1 MNQSRSSVDSF
12 EISQGERLRARK
24 NYNIFSI
31 FNTFSYLLLS
41 GNIISLYLLRLGAGG
56 TLIGIVSSFMYI
68 SFFFLLPGRILVQRV
83 GVEKLFAYSWT
94 ARCLAAVPMLFSP
107 FFVLQGKRNLG
118 LALALLGAL
127 GFQAMRGIGMV
138 SNSPILGDLSEGKDR
153 GDYLSKIQI
162 INQTASIFAG
172 LLMAFLLGNGQASLL
187 RYSVLILLGILTGL
201 FSCIFLFRLPP
212 QLGGGFPKE
221 EGVLASIQRSLKDT
235 TFSRFIKVF
244 FLITVVAGI
253 SRPFLVLYAADVF
266 GISDSHNMFL
276 SVIGSLGAL
285 VMGMVAQMLLDRLGA
300 KPLLVFFSFAFLI
313 SLIPLTL
320 PLSIQGMGKYLFLSA
335 LFFLFNFGTLGQ
347 ENASQTYFFGAVR
360 PQDQMNLGILYYLIF
375 GIGGTIGS
383 TVGGVLLDWIQAG
396 GYGGITSYR
405 IFFTV
410 IVVLALLSLIGTL
423 RLSPIGSVG
432 IRNALTVIFSARD
445 LRAILLLNKLDRTT
459 SIEGE
464 RRVIQEMSETPSFLS
479 VEGLLQRLK
488 SPSFLVRREALL
500 ALNAHE
506 LDDRVLPPLIHEI
519 TNNEFTTAYLAAR
532 ILGMHGI
539 HKAIPQLRAALGS
552 EDYLLCAESMVALA
566 RLGDMQSKGKIELF
580 LKVTHNPLL
589 IIYGAEAL
597 KLFGDFSSLPVL
609 FEILE
614 KEKLPESARNH
625 IILSIAGL
633 FRMDDWFYPAFT
645 LFLEE
650 PFRGIEF
657 LLDRLRERRPNHPL
671 FQDWERILDAF
682 YAIPESPEQF
692 GAFAGELFQELNTLS
707 PAVRPY
713 LEKKSLYTNPVVAFL
728 IGSIA
733 VQFALDGHK
742 G

>member
-1 MNQSRSSVDSF
+1 
-12 EISQGERLRARK
+12 
-24 NYNIFSI
+24 
-31 FNTFSYLLLS
+31 
-41 GNIISLYLLRLGAGG
+41 
-56 TLIGIVSSFMYI
+56 
-68 SFFFLLPGRILVQRV
+68 
-83 GVEKLFAYSWT
+83 
-94 ARCLAAVPMLFSP
+94 
-107 FFVLQGKRNLG
+107 
-118 LALALLGAL
+118 
-127 GFQAMRGIGMV
+127 
-138 SNSPILGDLSEGKDR
+138 
-153 GDYLSKIQI
+153 
-162 INQTASIFAG
+162 
-172 LLMAFLLGNGQASLL
+172 
-187 RYSVLILLGILTGL
+187 
-201 FSCIFLFRLPP
+201 
-212 QLGGGFPKE
+212 
-221 EGVLASIQRSLKDT
+221 
-235 TFSRFIKVF
+235 
-244 FLITVVAGI
+244 
-253 SRPFLVLYAADVF
+253 
-266 GISDSHNMFL
+266 MF
-276 SVIGSLGAL
+276 
-285 VMGMVAQMLLDRLGA
+285 
-300 KPLLVFFSFAFLI
+300 
-313 SLIPLTL
+313 
-320 PLSIQGMGKYLFLSA
+320 
-335 LFFLFNFGTLGQ
+335 
-347 ENASQTYFFGAVR
+347 
-360 PQDQMNLGILYYLIF
+360 
-375 GIGGTIGS
+375 
-383 TVGGVLLDWIQAG
+383 
-396 GYGGITSYR
+396 
-405 IFFTV
+405 
-410 IVVLALLSLIGTL
+410 
-423 RLSPIGSVG
+423 PIGSVG

-459 SIEGE
+459 SIESE

-506 LDDRVLPPLIHEI
+506 LDDRVLPPLIQEI

-566 RLGDMQSKGKIELF
+566 RLGDRQSKGKIELF

-650 PFRGIEF
+650 PFRGIEV
-657 LLDRLRERRPNHPL
+657 LLDRLREGRSNHPL

-692 GAFAGELFQELNTLS
+692 GAFAGELFQELNTLY

-733 VQFALDGHK
+733 VQFALDGHR